1 MILSLSPFISVIFFF
16 FPLICMF
23 SKGIDSSETMIMEL
37 ERDLDNLL
45 WVVLFAY
52 GLNFLFH

>member
-1 MILSLSPFISVIFFF
+1 
-16 FPLICMF
+16 MF

-52 GLNFLFH
+52 GLNFLFHWNVWF

>member
-1 MILSLSPFISVIFFF
+1 
-16 FPLICMF
+16 MF